1 MSANLPLQGRAKI
14 YTMAQVVISSLGF
27 IISLGSAMLIFLMAV
42 NGIISDPQSVQQYSA
57 ILVLAWTTL
66 LVAFL
71 LIPGA
76 VISIQRL
83 RGKEIPSI
91 PQSWL
96 KGLSI
101 GGLILWIIALIISLI
116 GSNWEWVGMIN
127 SIFVVPLVVLPL
139 ILLVSMGA
147 KKLSLGSVHRTWG
160 AVSFNFLVTMP
171 VVLMAEIM
179 IFVLIIIILG
189 VWLSNNPLL
198 MQQILAYSQQFSQA
212 QLDPSAAEKLLT
224 DLFKEPVVLK
234 GSLFVIAL
242 LVPLLEEM
250 LKPMA
255 LWFLAGKK
263 LTPSQGFVG
272 GMIAGACFALLETLG
287 AIGAPTDISWFSLL
301 IGRMGTGLLHI
312 TLSGMVGW
320 GLASAFYNRNWK
332 RLLGNY
338 LLAVLIHGS
347 WNLFALLSGIIPLLP
362 FSNEM
367 GSLPIFL
374 SQIGPFVLV
383 ALAVVNV
390 NILLGTNRKL
400 RRKTSLSVETTQAF

>member
-374 SQIGPFVLV
+374 SQIGPYVLV